1 MFCEYLGLSDKGA
14 STTGAYFIGRNDIAT
29 GDFICYKTQSEE
41 ISCCVHLKPE
51 NQERIWIPYTICKN
65 TYGANPLVLI
75 TSFSLAS
82 IFVCKFLSI
91 CKYVY
96 ESLHVRAVRESLG
109 HIVVPEIPFARLCS
123 VQPGHDLHYI

>member
-1 MFCEYLGLSDKGA
+1 MFCEYLGFSDTDA
-14 STTGAYFIGRNDIAT
+14 LITGGTFDRRNDIAT
-29 GDFICYKTQSEE
+29 GDFICYKAQSEE

-65 TYGANPLVLI
+65 TYVANPLVLI

-96 ESLHVRAVRESLG
+96 ESFHVRAVRESLG

-123 VQPGHDLHYI
+123 TRT